1 MLKLVKGYT
10 VCQSLPEFYNLLEI
24 TKVNS
29 VILFFPFI
37 NLVKRVWY
45 DIIYDSYKCH
55 KLWQTCDILSYKY
68 HIYHSHSHII
78 M

>member
-10 VCQSLPEFYNLLEI
+10 VCQNLPEFYNLLEI

-37 NLVKRVWY
+37 NLVKRV
-45 DIIYDSYKCH
+45 
-55 KLWQTCDILSYKY
+55 
-68 HIYHSHSHII
+68 
-78 M
+78 